1 MNIEELKLYEQE
13 RHELVMRIA
22 EIIEYSNLSDLKT
35 INETL
40 FEMGFKTKEETKKSK
55 NIVCQCF

>member
-13 RHELVMRIA
+13 RHKLVMRIA

-40 FEMGFKTKEETKKSK
+40 SEMGFKTKEDKK
-55 NIVCQCF
+55 